1 VKVADLVSGGGGAE
15 DESLGEAPPRE
26 PSGAAAALRNASLQR
41 HAENEEKK
49 QQPCR
54 FHGVSPTLLCL
65 PFNTRD
71 GEREAGTASYKQR
84 IDHWEGGLWR
94 CASAASHAK
103 LPTVFISNVVVGGLT
118 LPKVLKNLTNMFFI
132 YHIVTESFGFKIKVC
147 II

>member
-1 VKVADLVSGGGGAE
+1 VKVADLISGGGGAE

-26 PSGAAAALRNASLQR
+26 PSAAAAALRNASLQR

-71 GEREAGTASYKQR
+71 GERERLVQLATSK
-84 IDHWEGGLWR
+84 E
-94 CASAASHAK
+94 S
-103 LPTVFISNVVVGGLT
+103 PTGR
-118 LPKVLKNLTNMFFI
+118 
-132 YHIVTESFGFKIKVC
+132 EVC
-147 II
+147 GAVPLRRPTPSCQLYLYLM